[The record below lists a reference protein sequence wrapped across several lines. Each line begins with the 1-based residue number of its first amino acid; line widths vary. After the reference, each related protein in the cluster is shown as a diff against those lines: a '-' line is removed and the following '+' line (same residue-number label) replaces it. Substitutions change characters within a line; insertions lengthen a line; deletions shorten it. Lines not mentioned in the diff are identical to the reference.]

1 MRGKKYRAL
10 KRCDVI
16 ENRTP
21 DTKHRGKTD
30 TEHRILLG
38 LLTFST
44 PPWKIKHRGETNIGN
59 YFIPFPY
66 VFAFTA
72 LFSIF
77 NKIWTLE
84 KGKNS
89 QPLIRFKNSDLRGL
103 GGNLAPFLMFKKC
116 SKPRGR
122 GNFSSLERLQGGHR
136 TPDTGHRTPDTI
148 IFNS

>member
-59 YFIPFPY
+59 NFIPFPY

-103 GGNLAPFLMFKKC
+103 GGGTPYT
-116 SKPRGR
+116 GD
-122 GNFSSLERLQGGHR
+122 R
-136 TPDTGHRTPDTI
+136 TPLFSTRKLINHDV
-148 IFNS
+148 

>member
-1 MRGKKYRAL
+1 MRGKKYRAS

-59 YFIPFPY
+59 NFIPFPY

-103 GGNLAPFLMFKKC
+103 GGNLAVIFVTTF
-116 SKPRGR
+116 SKVFPLVRPILAH
-122 GNFSSLERLQGGHR
+122 F
-136 TPDTGHRTPDTI
+136 
-148 IFNS
+148 F

>member
-44 PPWKIKHRGETNIGN
+44 PLWKIKHRGETNIGN
-59 YFIPFPY
+59 NFIPFPY

-122 GNFSSLERLQGGHR
+122 GNFSSLERLQGGTTETRHR
-136 TPDTGHRTPDTI
+136 TPL
-148 IFNS
+148 FFKS